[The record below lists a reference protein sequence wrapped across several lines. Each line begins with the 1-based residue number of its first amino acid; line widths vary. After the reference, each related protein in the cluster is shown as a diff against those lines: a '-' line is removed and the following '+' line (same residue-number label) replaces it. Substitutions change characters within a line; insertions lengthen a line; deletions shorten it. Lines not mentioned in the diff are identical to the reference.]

1 MVSSLGFTLKQSRL
15 RRGVYDVQLQIFR
28 FDGFQRVDLVSCT
41 AEVRHVKLA
50 TRHVAIVSRISG

>member
-1 MVSSLGFTLKQSRL
+1 MLLTAFHGDSEQSRFQK
-15 RRGVYDVQLQIFR
+15 GDVQLQIFR

-50 TRHVAIVSRISG
+50 RGHMAIVSRI